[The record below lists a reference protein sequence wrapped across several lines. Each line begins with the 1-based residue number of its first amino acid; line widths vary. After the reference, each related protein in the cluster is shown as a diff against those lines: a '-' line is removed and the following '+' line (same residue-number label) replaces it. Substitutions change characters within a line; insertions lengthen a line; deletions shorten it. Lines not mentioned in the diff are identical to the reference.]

1 MEFWVDFGAEDADG
15 LTPFKSDKPK
25 DTEITLFQAGSDYF
39 LLAKKANTVKKTI
52 DNRF

>member
-39 LLAKKANTVKKTI
+39 LLAKAYEDTPRGEVCL
-52 DNRF
+52 